1 MTTQIRKKGNNINT
15 LPDDYTVIDIETTG
29 LSSLR
34 NEIIELSAIKIRQNK
49 ISEKFTTLV
58 KPKSKINYF
67 ISNLTG
73 ITNKMVETAQ
83 PISNVPVSYTHLR
96 AHETGT

>member
-49 ISEKFTTLV
+49 ISEKFNQAYRQFGNSVVIDVLQY
-58 KPKSKINYF
+58 I
-67 ISNLTG
+67 G
-73 ITNKMVETAQ
+73 IEMG
-83 PISNVPVSYTHLR
+83 R
-96 AHETGT
+96 ALEG

>member
-58 KPKSKINYF
+58 
-67 ISNLTG
+67 NL
-73 ITNKMVETAQ
+73 KAK
-83 PISNVPVSYTHLR
+83 
-96 AHETGT
+96 